1 MLCAI
6 HISVSSIKTEY
17 SPKLITAKHIQPV
30 LPASDAVIQ
39 MSRTNKSVRTRPTR
53 TTPKRDQGGGG
64 QAKAVFQRVL
74 PESKN
79 PCPNNVCLEMLR
91 EMRAVFKKA
100 RRLSG
105 ALGFRTPQV
114 LMVLIVEMA
123 IGIWISNDPECA
135 IRYLL
140 PEKPGGRDVRS
151 VPAQPIGESS
161 NGRTADFGSAY

>member
-53 TTPKRDQGGGG
+53 TTPKRDKVAVG

-114 LMVLIVEMA
+114 LMVLIVEWLSGYGSAMIQNA
-123 IGIWISNDPECA
+123 RYGICFLKNQD
-135 IRYLL
+135 
-140 PEKPGGRDVRS
+140 GRDVRS